1 MLKGRCRYFH
11 SFSSCC
17 LPNLRNPAK
26 FSKNSNLLQ
35 LTVIQGHQL
44 YTVISTGANRKRI
57 CNFLLVVVTLA
68 VSHTV
73 FEI

>member
-44 YTVISTGANRKRI
+44 YAVISTVIGAG
-57 CNFLLVVVTLA
+57 
-68 VSHTV
+68 TV
-73 FEI
+73 